1 MNIGIIGSGS
11 WARALATLVAEAG
24 HHPRIGYQKKPLMG
38 FPGSP
43 NISTIAKESDLL
55 FFAVGLTRIR
65 KLIQEAKLTPA
76 SRVVIAV
83 RGLEPHTG
91 IWPSAIVR
99 EESAA
104 HRVAVLAGPALP
116 EEIISRRPTALVAAS
131 RFEEMQ
137 EAIQKALH
145 SPICRLYT
153 SFDLIG
159 VELAGAMVRA
169 LSLAL
174 GLVDGLNQGVGVRGV
189 VMTRGLHEAK
199 KLGMIL
205 GADEGTFYG
214 LAGMGDLVSCAT
226 LPSHKGYT
234 AGRGLASGKK
244 LTSEFLH
251 ELQALISI
259 AKKNN
264 VELPISQAVMAIS
277 MGKLQP
283 LRAIN
288 MLMRRAATQE

>member
-24 HHPRIGYQKKPLMG
+24 HHPRIGYQKKPLIG

-43 NISTIAKESDLL
+43 NIATIAKESDLL
-55 FFAVGLTRIR
+55 FFAVGLARIR
-65 KLIQEAKLTPA
+65 TLIQKSQLTPA
-76 SRVVIAV
+76 NRVVIAV

-91 IWPSAIVR
+91 IWPSAIVKA
-99 EESAA
+99 ESAA
-104 HRVAVLAGPALP
+104 HRIAVLAGPALP
-116 EEIISRRPTALVAAS
+116 SEIISRRPTALVAAS
-131 RFEEMQ
+131 RFEEVQ
-137 EAIQKALH
+137 QSIQKALH

-189 VMTRGLHEAK
+189 VMTRGLHEAT
-199 KLGMIL
+199 KLGIIL
-205 GADEGTFYG
+205 GADESTFYG

-234 AGRGLASGKK
+234 AGRALATG
-244 LTSEFLH
+244 SEIPPDFLH
-251 ELQALISI
+251 ELHALLGI
-259 AKKNN
+259 AQKNN
-264 VELPISQAVMAIS
+264 VELPITQAITAIA
-277 MGKLQP
+277 MGKMQP